1 MRKGGLL
8 GLFLIFLVFASLS
21 FLHAQTLSN
30 QTGEVDKAYECL
42 SDLIDERTCGSLST
56 EEKIFSLLAL
66 DECGTEVN
74 EDSSDGE
81 CWPKGDCNLKTTAQA
96 VLALDNTNQNTG
108 AAQNWLLSQNA
119 TPPQLVWYLQI
130 ESSEATSCTIN
141 YKAQQYSITIGE
153 DKKIS
158 SSAGSCLSLSGNE
171 FWLQVSPTCY
181 NEEIK
186 VSCNDDFRTNLL
198 FQRQGSD
205 TIHVLGGDSSSAGGE
220 TTEKVE
226 SFCFAE
232 NNVCSYE
239 GSLWAALVLSSLD
252 KDVSAY
258 LPYLITLAEDE
269 NNQKFLPSAFLY
281 YITANIEDRA
291 SLLSEQISN
300 KWWSASGDKYYDTAV
315 ALFPLQ
321 GESPPEKANAKAWLF
336 DTQDESGCW
345 DSNNLRNTAFILASV
360 WPKTFS
366 GGGSGVVTQ
375 GCESAGY
382 YCVGSSSICIGAGGA
397 VFEEFSC
404 PGGLSVCCTQDY
416 EELTCGELD
425 GYVCRSPSQ
434 ICPSGSI
441 ISGVS
446 GLLSGEVCCALAC
459 QLAPEDEPENEP
471 EDEIPS
477 PERKSYAWIW
487 ILSILI
493 ILVILGIV
501 YKDKLKKLLPKLKFK
516 SKRRGPGPAAYGPG
530 PGRPYRPQPPPYRP
544 PARHFPRRTPGPGRR
559 VIPRTQPQRP
569 APASRPKPR
578 ANKELV
584 EVLKK
589 LKEMGK

>member
-8 GLFLIFLVFASLS
+8 GIFLIFLVFASLS
-21 FLHAQTLSN
+21 FLQAQTITN
-30 QTGEVDKAYECL
+30 ETGKVDQAYECL
-42 SDLIDERTCGSLST
+42 SDLIDEKTCESLST

-66 DECGTEVN
+66 DKCGTEGD
-74 EDSSDGE
+74 EDSSSGE
-81 CWPKGDCNLKTTAQA
+81 CWPEGDCQLKTTAQA
-96 VLALDNTNQNTG
+96 VLALDNTNKDTD
-108 AAQNWLLSQNA
+108 AAQNWLLSQNT

-130 ESSEATSCTIN
+130 ESSEKTTCTIS
-141 YKAQQYSITIGE
+141 YKHQQYTINIGE

-158 SSAGSCLSLSGNE
+158 SGAGSCLSLSGNK

-186 VSCNDDFRTNLL
+186 ISCAENFRTNLL

-205 TIHVLGGDSSSAGGE
+205 TIHVLGGGSSSGGGE
-220 TTEKVE
+220 TTEKVK

-232 NNVCSYE
+232 NNVCNYE
-239 GSLWAALVLSSLD
+239 GSLWAALVLNSLG

-258 LPYLITLAEDE
+258 LPYLLTLADDE
-269 NNQKFLPSAFLY
+269 INQKFLPAAFLY
-281 YITANIEDRA
+281 HITANIEYRA
-291 SLLSEQISN
+291 SLLSEQIN
-300 KWWSASGDKYYDTAV
+300 NQWWSASGEKYYDTAV

-321 GESPPEKANAKAWLF
+321 GETPPEKTNAKEWLL

-345 DSNNLRNTAFILASV
+345 DSDNLRNTAFILASI
-360 WPKTFS
+360 WPKDF
-366 GGGSGVVTQ
+366 GGGGGGGVVTQ

-382 YCVGSSSICIGAGGA
+382 YCVSSASICIEASGA

-404 PGGLSVCCTQDY
+404 PGISVCCTEEY
-416 EELTCGELD
+416 KELTCGELEGD
-425 GYVCRSPSQ
+425 VCKSPSQ
-434 ICPSGSI
+434 ICPSGNI

-446 GLLSGEVCCALAC
+446 GLRSGEVCCALAC
-459 QLAPEDEPENEP
+459 QLASIEDPEEEP
-471 EDEIPS
+471 EDKIPS
-477 PERKSYAWIW
+477 GKRKSYAWIW

-501 YKDKLKKLLPKLKFK
+501 YKDKLKKLLLKIKSK
-516 SKRRGPGPAAYGPG
+516 SKRRGPGPA
-530 PGRPYRPQPPPYRP
+530 YRPRPPRRPPYHPYNHPTRSL
-544 PARHFPRRTPGPGRR
+544 PRRTGRR
-559 VIPRTQPQRP
+559 VMPRPQPQRP
-569 APASRPKPR
+569 SPVSRPRPKS
-578 ANKELV
+578 NKELD